1 MSESIIT
8 INVGGQIFMAHISTL
23 TKFPE
28 SMLATMFNHQNQ
40 GMAPMTK
47 TNDGVYFL
55 DANPLHFGEILDYL
69 RYGELVTEDSNLL
82 KGVKKLANYLGLTE
96 LVKELG
102 SREEDELVK
111 ELGSR
116 EENDDWVTLD
126 LDGKKEIKMS
136 LKTLTRRKSS
146 TLAKYFLGDK
156 KAKDKLSEWIKKEN
170 ETRYFIGRPL
180 ATCEVL
186 FQFLR
191 SNQNY
196 GFVINKE
203 IPRLDFQAE
212 LELFGLDGYV
222 ENRLS

>member
-1 MSESIIT
+1 MSDSIIT
-8 INVGGQIFMAHISTL
+8 INVGGQIVMTQISTL
-23 TKFPE
+23 TKFQE

-40 GMAPMTK
+40 GMAAMAKTK
-47 TNDGVYFL
+47 DGDYFL
-55 DANPLHFGEILDYL
+55 DANPIHFREILHFL
-69 RYGELVTEDSNLL
+69 RYGKIATQDSSLL
-82 KGVKKLANYLGLTE
+82 EGVKDLANYLGLTE
-96 LVKELG
+96 LVRELG
-102 SREEDELVK
+102 SKEEDE
-111 ELGSR
+111 
-116 EENDDWVTLD
+116 DWVTLD

-136 LKTLTRRKSS
+136 LKTLTRRKLS
-146 TLAKYFLGDK
+146 TLAMYFLGDE

-203 IPRLDFQAE
+203 IPRFDFQAE